1 MPSVPPSPIALGAA
15 PAASDDGAALDFP
28 ALHDFE
34 QLYAA
39 YYHHVTRWVRAFGC
53 PAADVDDVT
62 QETFLIAR
70 RKLAELDVSNLAGWL
85 YRTAQHVTRAQ
96 RRRAWLRRTIFRD
109 PIERADLDQRSP
121 IEALEQR
128 EARRL
133 MHRILSRLTERRRT
147 VFFLF
152 EIEGYTGEEI
162 AKLEGISVNTVYTR
176 LHHARRDFMTLL
188 AAAEAREGRVR
199 K

>member
-1 MPSVPPSPIALGAA
+1 MASVPPSPIALGA
-15 PAASDDGAALDFP
+15 PLAASDDGAASDFP
-28 ALHDFE
+28 ATRDFE
-34 QLYAA
+34 RLYAS

-53 PAADVDDVT
+53 PAADIDDVT

-70 RKLAELDVSNLAGWL
+70 RKLAELDVSNIPGWL

-96 RRRAWLRRTIFRD
+96 RRRAWLRRALFRD
-109 PIERADLDQRSP
+109 PNDGADLEQTSP

-133 MHRILSRLTERRRT
+133 MQTILSQLTERRRT

-162 AKLEGISVNTVYTR
+162 AKLEGIAVNTVYTR

-188 AAAEAREGRVR
+188 GAAEAQEGTAR